1 MNELFSKRMG
11 INLSSTDIKIR
22 YEAPLE
28 LRNYLLLL
36 MEQYFGLKTIRKIVC
51 LATKE
56 SPDPSNWNEN
66 EFMRS
71 EIQTVIEI
79 CHWSRVYDIMELFY
93 HNLDLN
99 CQESFSQ
106 EINDYFTEKGI
117 GWKLEKGKIVIRG
130 EDALETVLKEVEIEL
145 GEKELNTSRNEIKE
159 AVKDLSRRP
168 EAEITGAIQHSIAAL
183 ECVCREVCGGEKDT
197 LGTLINKYPNI
208 VPLPLND
215 VIKKIWGFSSE
226 QGRHLREGREPY
238 FEEAELMVYLSASLC
253 TYLSKKHI
261 I

>member
-1 MNELFSKRMG
+1 MG

-36 MEQYFGLKTIRKIVC
+36 MEQYFGLKIIRKVVC

-71 EIQTVIEI
+71 EIQVVVEN
-79 CHWSRVYDIMELFY
+79 CHWSRVYDIIELFY
-93 HNLDLN
+93 QKLDSI
-99 CQESFSQ
+99 CQNSFSQ

-130 EDALETVLKEVEIEL
+130 EDTLETVLKEVEIEL

-168 EAEITGAIQHSIAAL
+168 KAEITGAIQHSIAAL
-183 ECVCREVCGGEKDT
+183 ECVCREVSGDKKDT
-197 LGTLINKYPNI
+197 LGTLISKYPDI
-208 VPLPLND
+208 VPSPLND
-215 VIKKIWGFSSE
+215 AIKKIWGFSSE
-226 QGRHLREGREPY
+226 QGRHLREGREPS

-261 I
+261 KMKNEGIWQ